1 MAPIKKT
8 SRSKREVK
16 APSFET
22 CPEVQVQRSIRYQ
35 HRNTLFCFFYHKA
48 CVSTTLNSIA
58 WPRGYND
65 EQKLAMKPGQY
76 EFIRHN
82 QDTPRMLY
90 LGFGLA
96 DEVRLHKKLTE
107 ERVKRGLPP
116 TYLNC
121 VMPDKSS
128 KTKAVTSVTQAT
140 EVLVPE
146 SPNIFSSPEVQVQE
160 GNAAASNKE
169 ARAVSREKVTTQ
181 GLLFQEK
188 AVMNDKPNEQ
198 VNFLLIVEF
207 LNFFMS
213 SKV

>member
-1 MAPIKKT
+1 MAPSKKT

-22 CPEVQVQRSIRYQ
+22 SPEVQVQRSIRYQ

-58 WPRGYND
+58 WPRGYTD

-90 LGFGLA
+90 LGYGLA

-121 VMPDKSS
+121 VIPDKSS

-140 EVLVPE
+140 EILVPE
-146 SPNIFSSPEVQVQE
+146 SPNVFSSPEVQIQE
-160 GNAAASNKE
+160 GNAVASNQE

-188 AVMNDKPNEQ
+188 AVMNDEPNEQ

-207 LNFFMS
+207 EFFH
-213 SKV
+213 VV